1 MSYIAERRQEERER
15 RRTEIIQAAEQ
26 LYSESGWEE
35 LTMEHVARRARLS
48 RALVYVYF
56 RDKDDLHLA
65 IVERSL
71 ERLRQRFQ
79 AAVDGARLGV
89 EKVEAIG
96 RAYVAF
102 SQEVPHYFDACSRFH
117 ARQPEDGSTDPQ
129 SVACSEAG
137 QRVLRVIAAS
147 IEQGVADGSIRA
159 DLGAPMLIS
168 VALWGFSHGIIQLA
182 ANKADEIERAGV
194 AIPQLMEYSFEF
206 LRRAMSTGKRL
217 IFLGFF

>member
-15 RRTEIIQAAEQ
+15 RRVEIIQAAEQ
-26 LYSESGWEE
+26 LYSEGGWEE
-35 LTMEHVARRARLS
+35 LTMESVARRARLS

-79 AAVDGARLGV
+79 TAADGERLGID
-89 EKVEAIG
+89 KVEAIG

-117 ARQPEDGSTDPQ
+117 ARQASDAPHDPQ
-129 SVACSEAG
+129 LDACAVAGE
-137 QRVLRVIAAS
+137 RVLRVIASS
-147 IEQGVADGSIRA
+147 IEQGFADGSIRS
-159 DLGAPMLIS
+159 DLGVPMLTSI
-168 VALWGFSHGIIQLA
+168 ALWGFSHGIIQLA
-182 ANKADEIERAGV
+182 ANKVDQIERAGV
-194 AIPQLMEYSFEF
+194 AIPQLIAYSFEF
-206 LRRAMSTGKRL
+206 LRRAMAAPKA
-217 IFLGFF
+217 

>member
-26 LYSESGWEE
+26 LYSEKGWDE

-56 RDKDDLHLA
+56 KDKDDLHLA

-79 AAVDGARLGV
+79 AAADGARLGID
-89 EKVEAIG
+89 KVEAIG

-102 SQEVPHYFDACSRFH
+102 SQDVPHYFDACSRFH
-117 ARQPEDGSTDPQ
+117 ARQSEDGSTDPQ
-129 SVACSEAG
+129 SAACSEAG
-137 QRVLRVIAAS
+137 QRVLRVIAVS
-147 IEQGVADGSIRA
+147 IEQGFADGSIRS
-159 DLGAPMLIS
+159 DVGAPMLTSI
-168 VALWGFSHGIIQLA
+168 ALWGFSHGIIQLA
-182 ANKADEIERAGV
+182 ANKSEEIEHAGV
-194 AIPQLMEYSFEF
+194 RIPQLIGYAFEF
-206 LRRAMSTGKRL
+206 LRRAMSVGK
-217 IFLGFF
+217 G

>member
-26 LYSESGWEE
+26 LYSEGGWDE

-56 RDKDDLHLA
+56 KDKDDLHLA

-79 AAVDGARLGV
+79 VAADGARLGID
-89 EKVEAIG
+89 KVEAIG
-96 RAYVAF
+96 HAYVAF
-102 SQEVPHYFDACSRFH
+102 SQDVPHYFDACSRFH
-117 ARQPEDGSTDPQ
+117 ARQSEDGSADPQ
-129 SVACSEAG
+129 SAACSEAG

-147 IEQGVADGSIRA
+147 IEQGFADGSIRS
-159 DLGAPMLIS
+159 DVGAPMLTSI
-168 VALWGFSHGIIQLA
+168 ALWGFSHGIIQLA
-182 ANKADEIERAGV
+182 ANKSEEIEHAGV
-194 AIPQLMEYSFEF
+194 GIPQLIGYAFEF
-206 LRRAMSTGKRL
+206 LRRAMSTGKS
-217 IFLGFF
+217 